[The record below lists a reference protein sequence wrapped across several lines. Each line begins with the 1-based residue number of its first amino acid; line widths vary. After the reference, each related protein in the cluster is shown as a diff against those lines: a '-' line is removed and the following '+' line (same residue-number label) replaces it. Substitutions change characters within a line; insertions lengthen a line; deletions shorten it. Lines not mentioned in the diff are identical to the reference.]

1 MAPYGKKEKQWQFVG
16 NEVKDVDDL
25 TMDHIRAVYGLG
37 PCNATG
43 KQQGASSA
51 DQVTRD
57 STGSVYPY
65 CGNRYKDAPSETL
78 PPIKGNTSTS
88 CTASRCKDGNPH
100 CLNYMGQEQWEK
112 EDAFDK
118 YYAIFGK
125 MTDLETSKRQPNC
138 PAGMKNLGATC
149 YANSLLQVWF
159 HDLPF
164 RDAIYRSRFKIG
176 ADKALDALYQLQH
189 LFAQLDY
196 GIKDIYNPLSLVES
210 LKLDTNVQQDA
221 QEFCNL
227 FMARIDSQL
236 QSQED
241 EHLRTFIKNQ
251 FQGHYS
257 YITTCKNCKKSS
269 VRDCTFYELML
280 NIKDHCTLMDCFEE
294 FVEAE
299 ELVGS
304 DRYSCSHCGSLQD
317 ATREIKLD
325 RLPKVLNIQLMRFV
339 YDNTTWTKKKSKDMI
354 RFPETID
361 FAELLGSKTAVLYDL
376 SAVLV
381 HSGPSAHSGHFMAH
395 VLDKASDK
403 WFMLNDEE
411 VTEFSSTQFD
421 PEDYHE
427 AASKSKAKKTTMKA
441 GAPDAERLLSTLSSR
456 NAYMLTY
463 TRRNSEPATKPTTP
477 PSETLDLVTQD
488 NATLDDELK
497 EYAELKEKVKNEFE
511 QSRDERRKLYRCW
524 DVNSDEDDGCY
535 VSSAALSK
543 YMQLDGGRTTSDEAQ
558 PEVPAIVDL
567 SSSSLTC
574 EHQKL
579 CPSLIAKSKRI
590 SMTARQLLTEQGV
603 KIDPVLTPMDICT
616 PCTRN
621 LFQDKLYSLM
631 HRQDVDEFEKKSKLK
646 KSPPAA
652 WISKPW
658 LAAWQKV
665 NPPFHRAHTSTTADP
680 GPLAEQYMFDVL
692 CPHSGLGADKSRRKV
707 INKAC
712 LDMVTRIY
720 GPMELPGHG
729 DSECQE
735 CLELRQPH
743 VNNTKEMAAR
753 ASSEKQE
760 LSGMIMRGS
769 RVDMLPDHRY
779 YAVSEDFFQ
788 KWMSFV
794 KRPTVNE
801 RPGMIDNS
809 DLLCKHDLFLF
820 DLGNPV
826 DEENDD
832 DVSVIK
838 EDEWSYLKAMYGGG
852 PEIIITMQESMDT
865 DDDSAQAATR
875 LTVQSTPAHCPECRN
890 ERILDFSSTTF
901 IIRVYAPGESAVEEQ
916 TKASPTNSEVALS
929 PTNSVSAKVCPSST
943 DSKSTTSKRK
953 QAPANVETG
962 SRRSKRTK
970 AAKSPFKEIRIPVS
984 KRDTIMDLKMKIM
997 QKTDVVPLYQ
1007 KLQHEQ
1013 VELDKNDKTI
1023 ADLELPPNAVL
1034 NLFTFDQGMDD
1045 LELNNFHDDAP
1056 APGDVGGF
1064 SGTGLTEDWF

>member
-176 ADKALDALYQLQH
+176 ADKAL
-189 LFAQLDY
+189 
-196 GIKDIYNPLSLVES
+196 
-210 LKLDTNVQQDA
+210 
-221 QEFCNL
+221 
-227 FMARIDSQL
+227 
-236 QSQED
+236 
-241 EHLRTFIKNQ
+241 

-421 PEDYHE
+421 PEDYPE

-441 GAPDAERLLSTLSSR
+441 GAPDAERLL
-456 NAYMLTY
+456 
-463 TRRNSEPATKPTTP
+463 RRNSEPATKPTTP

-567 SSSSLTC
+567 SSSSLTY
-574 EHQKL
+574 
-579 CPSLIAKSKRI
+579 
-590 SMTARQLLTEQGV
+590 
-603 KIDPVLTPMDICT
+603 
-616 PCTRN
+616 
-621 LFQDKLYSLM
+621 KLYSLM

-692 CPHSGLGADKSRRKV
+692 CPHSGLGADKSCRKV

-779 YAVSEDFFQ
+779 YAVSEDFFR

-852 PEIIITMQESMDT
+852 PEIIITMQKSMDT

-953 QAPANVETG
+953 QAPANVETE